1 MNKKIIEVSMKWI
14 FPSIKNRSVDLEDKL
29 FNFRLKK
36 AREQYIQACKS
47 ELDEKYLVDCV
58 NEFLDQLGMKIITNP
73 KIVLKNT
80 ESHRISYSKIRS
92 EYGNQ
97 KDDIVWIKLSVSESG
112 IKMISVI
119 GTSEDIFFTENT
131 KNNSSSGKI
140 NKKLKLE
147 WVEDYVY
154 IFPLLNIPEGLY
166 RSDIESGIGNY
177 LIDKGFPILDYYSHN
192 F

>member
-1 MNKKIIEVSMKWI
+1 MKWI
-14 FPSIKNRSVDLEDKL
+14 FPSIKNRSVDSEDKL
-29 FNFRLKK
+29 FNFRLEK
-36 AREQYIQACKS
+36 AKEQYRQACKS
-47 ELDEKYLVDCV
+47 TLDEKYLVECV
-58 NEFLDQLGMKIITNP
+58 NEFLDQLGMKKIMNP

-80 ESHRISYSKIRS
+80 ESHRISYSDIRS

-119 GTSEDIFFTENT
+119 GTSEDIFFTKNT
-131 KNNSSSGKI
+131 KNKSSSGKI

-192 F
+192 Y

>member
-1 MNKKIIEVSMKWI
+1 MKWI

-29 FNFRLKK
+29 FNFRLEK
-36 AREQYIQACKS
+36 AREQYIQACES
-47 ELDEKYLVDCV
+47 ELDEKDLVDCV
-58 NEFLDQLGMKIITNP
+58 NEFLGQLGMKKITNP

-80 ESHRISYSKIRS
+80 ESHRISYSNIRS

-119 GTSEDIFFTENT
+119 GTSEDIFFTKNT
-131 KNNSSSGKI
+131 KNKSSSGKI

-154 IFPLLNIPEGLY
+154 IFPLVNIPEGLY

-192 F
+192 Y